1 MDRLDSQDCR
11 ILDELQRDG
20 RLSIAELAERI
31 GLSTTPC
38 WRRVRR
44 LQEEGVIRS
53 YVARL
58 DPQQLGIGLDVFVN
72 VTIDMHRA
80 QEFEGEIRQRDEVVE
95 GYATTGE
102 RDYLLHI
109 MVADIQAFEVF
120 VQNDL
125 IRMPGVDRVTTSLVL
140 KTIKDGTAV
149 PLRYARERAE
159 QN

>member
-1 MDRLDSQDCR
+1 MESLDTQDCR

-44 LQEEGVIRS
+44 LQEAGVIRR
-53 YVARL
+53 YVAQL

-80 QEFEGEIRQRDEVVE
+80 QEFESEIRRRDEVVE
-95 GYATTGE
+95 GYAITGE

-109 MVADIQAFEVF
+109 MVADIRAFEVF

-140 KTIKDGTAV
+140 KTVKDGAAV
-149 PLRYARERAE
+149 PLRYARERAG
-159 QN
+159 QV